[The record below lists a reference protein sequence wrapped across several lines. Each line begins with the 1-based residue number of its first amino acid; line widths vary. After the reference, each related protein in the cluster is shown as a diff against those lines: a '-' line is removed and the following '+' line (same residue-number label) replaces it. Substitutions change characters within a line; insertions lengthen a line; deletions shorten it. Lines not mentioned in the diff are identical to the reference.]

1 MENIERNTS
10 MESGECGR
18 QFARIRNQVASAI
31 RQTADALS
39 LPREAQSESGEL
51 KHMGMQARGWIE
63 GAADQIEKIDPIKMK
78 KYLTERIQR
87 NPGTSLLTAAA
98 VGLLVGIVVV
108 RRR

>member
-1 MENIERNTS
+1 MENIEQNNV
-10 MESGECGR
+10 MESGECAR

-39 LPREAQSESGEL
+39 LPREEQSEGGDL
-51 KHMGMQARGWIE
+51 KRLGFQARGLIE
-63 GAADQIEKIDPIKMK
+63 DAAHQVEKFDPAKVK
-78 KYLTERIQR
+78 KDFTERIQR

>member
-1 MENIERNTS
+1 MENIEDRNV
-10 MESGECGR
+10 MESGECVR
-18 QFARIRNQVASAI
+18 QFSRIRSQVASAI

-39 LPREAQSESGEL
+39 LPREQQSEGGDL
-51 KHMGMQARGWIE
+51 KHLGVQARGLIE
-63 GAADQIEKIDPIKMK
+63 GAADQIEKFDPAKVK
-78 KYLTERIQR
+78 KDFTERIQR